1 MEQYLNKITFAD
13 CMEVLKKLPDKS
25 IELVLTDPPYGRKII
40 KRGRMGGDGI
50 AAAKEYGS
58 ETWDDKSPEQI
69 YFDEIFRVSKN
80 QIIFGANYFIEKIN
94 KNSPCWL
101 IWDKDNSGDFADAE
115 LAWTSFNTPVRIY
128 RWRWNGMLQ
137 QDMKNKEKRIHPTQK
152 PVKLFEKIILDYYKR
167 ESNGIVADFYGG
179 SGTLAIACYNLGIP
193 FICTEKNE
201 KYYNDAVKRFDFEKS
216 QIKLFTPATL
226 ESVYLQQNLFS
237 V

>member
-1 MEQYLNKITFAD
+1 
-13 CMEVLKKLPDKS
+13 
-25 IELVLTDPPYGRKII
+25 
-40 KRGRMGGDGI
+40 
-50 AAAKEYGS
+50 
-58 ETWDDKSPEQI
+58 
-69 YFDEIFRVSKN
+69 
-80 QIIFGANYFIEKIN
+80 
-94 KNSPCWL
+94 
-101 IWDKDNSGDFADAE
+101 
-115 LAWTSFNTPVRIY
+115 
-128 RWRWNGMLQ
+128 MLQ

-201 KYYNDAVKRFDFEKS
+201 KYYNNAVKRFDFEKS
-216 QIKLFTPATL
+216 QIKLFAPATL